1 MPQPTRKINAKEIIQ
16 DIRSGRTDLEIMSK
30 HDLSPKDLERVFEK
44 LLSIKALTQDELD
57 QRPSG
62 TGRKQGAPGPATAT
76 AAEEELLLKCPSCG
90 KKYSQYL
97 PKCPECGFPDE
108 AFADKPSS
116 AGVEKRRA
124 GAGRA
129 VLIAGAIA
137 MVVIVAAVAT
147 FILVKRHNE
156 VRLAK
161 QESQE
166 DMLTLQEKAE
176 VFARQNEL
184 SGIVAFSSLE
194 EIKKEFAHPEFDADA
209 PDIDGRTLLM
219 IASDYGRYEVVRELL
234 YYDANMYSVDHDCN
248 TPAILAAG
256 KGYADIVDL
265 FVSNAYDIDFKN
277 KKGLSVRSIAHEAG
291 SPQLKEVVLRG
302 TKIPREEIDEKV
314 ATLVKL
320 FRQGMNW
327 RCNKMCSDRGF
338 ELKTSEAR
346 VKGMEG
352 EGPIG
357 QRVEV
362 LIPLCVT
369 KCKAKF
375 EGPCFKQYRESRE

>member
-30 HDLSPKDLERVFEK
+30 HDLSPRDLERVFEK
-44 LLSIKALTQDELD
+44 LLSIKAVTQDELD
-57 QRPSG
+57 QRASG
-62 TGRKQGAPGPATAT
+62 TGRNQGARGTAT

-108 AFADKPSS
+108 AFADKPTS
-116 AGVEKRRA
+116 AGVEKRGT
-124 GAGRA
+124 GAGKA

-137 MVVIVAAVAT
+137 MVVIAAAVAT
-147 FILVKRHNE
+147 YILVKRHNE
-156 VRLAK
+156 AQLAK

-166 DMLTLQEKAE
+166 DILTLQEKGE

-194 EIKKEFAHPEFDADA
+194 DIKKEFAHPDFDADA

-219 IASDYGRYEVVRELL
+219 IAADYGRYEVVRELL
-234 YYDANMYSVDHDCN
+234 YHDANMYSVDHDCN
-248 TPAILAAG
+248 TPVILAAE

-277 KKGLSVRSIAHEAG
+277 KNGRSVRSIAHERG

-302 TKIPREEIDEKV
+302 TKIPREEVDEKV
-314 ATLVKL
+314 AMLVKL
-320 FRQGMNW
+320 WRQGMNW
-327 RCNKMCSDRGF
+327 RCNKICSDRGV
-338 ELKTSEAR
+338 ELKTSETR

-352 EGPIG
+352 EGPVG
-357 QRVEV
+357 RKVEGF
-362 LIPLCVT
+362 IPLCVT

-375 EGPCFKQYRESRE
+375 EGPCFKQYSESRD